1 MKQKQKDSET
11 PSNRARTILQNI
23 HKQGLAS
30 NMIYL
35 NFRLFGFYSRFD

>member
-23 HKQGLAS
+23 HKQGLA
-30 NMIYL
+30 L
-35 NFRLFGFYSRFD
+35 RHDLFEIQIVWFLLQI

>member
-23 HKQGLAS
+23 HKQGLES
-30 NMIYL
+30 
-35 NFRLFGFYSRFD
+35 RHDLFEIQIVWFLLKI